1 MPGGDDRKLPHGGAY
16 EGFPDGPEAY
26 REATAD
32 GTLRR
37 LFQAAVTHAQDRID
51 WYDNKAGELKA
62 PSRRIRRLS
71 LIVFSIGTLA
81 PIIAGALVKLAD
93 LFGRNVKEPTGWNG
107 WDYAAHLPLAEIGY
121 ILLGI
126 AGAAVIFDQFFDY
139 SGSWMRFRQSQA
151 RLEVLLADLR
161 FAWAE
166 LLAKSGG
173 VVADRPTAA
182 GFVALLREFVTKIE
196 QLAEAETKDWAEQFR
211 ARVAAFD
218 SNPNLKIRLP
228 GADTHDPI
236 AAAAAGRVGAGGD
249 TGTARPTPTAGT
261 APSSTAQLAT
271 VQVRL
276 AIEGTTGLDPG
287 TLRLRL
293 NEVPLIVPEDFM
305 LEVPLEVGLAQR
317 FVAEA
322 TRAGRPVGA
331 RLEIMPT
338 PEDEG
343 RPLALE
349 LV

>member
-16 EGFPDGPEAY
+16 ESFPDGPEAY

-32 GTLRR
+32 ATLRR

-51 WYDNKAGELKA
+51 WYDDKAGELKA

-71 LIVFSIGTLA
+71 LIFFSIGTLA

-93 LFGRNVKEPTGWNG
+93 LFGMNVKEPANWNW

-173 VVADRPTAA
+173 VVVDRPTAA

-228 GADTHDPI
+228 GASADD
-236 AAAAAGRVGAGGD
+236 AAGGD
-249 TGTARPTPTAGT
+249 AAGK
-261 APSSTAQLAT
+261 
-271 VQVRL
+271 
-276 AIEGTTGLDPG
+276 
-287 TLRLRL
+287 
-293 NEVPLIVPEDFM
+293 
-305 LEVPLEVGLAQR
+305 
-317 FVAEA
+317 
-322 TRAGRPVGA
+322 AGAWGNYADR
-331 RLEIMPT
+331 
-338 PEDEG
+338 
-343 RPLALE
+343 
-349 LV
+349 

>member
-1 MPGGDDRKLPHGGAY
+1 MPGGDGRKLPHGGAY
-16 EGFPDGPEAY
+16 ESFPDGPEAY
-26 REATAD
+26 REVTAD
-32 GTLRR
+32 ATLRR

-71 LIVFSIGTLA
+71 LIFFSIGTLA

-93 LFGRNVKEPTGWNG
+93 LFGMNVKEPANWNW

-173 VVADRPTAA
+173 VVVDRPTAA

-228 GADTHDPI
+228 GASAEDLR
-236 AAAAAGRVGAGGD
+236 GRRGRQGRGRGD
-249 TGTARPTPTAGT
+249 TPITARPTDGGA
-261 APSSTAQLAT
+261 APSSAAQLAT

-276 AIEGTTGLDPG
+276 AIEATTGLDPG

-305 LEVPLEVGLAQR
+305 LEVPLEIGLAQR

-322 TRAGRPVGA
+322 TRGGRPVA
-331 RLEIMPT
+331 AQLEITPT

-349 LV
+349 LA